1 MLAVQFG
8 AGNIGRG
15 FLGQLLFEAGYEIC
29 FMDVIPELVEKLNQE
44 GTYTIHFLEEKQ
56 APVYVTGVSAINNRD
71 VEAVGEKIVSADL
84 ITTAVGAKN
93 LKFIAPLL
101 AGGIRLRLQ
110 RKASPL
116 NIIACENAI
125 HASDMLKH
133 EIWSHLSRE
142 EQQAASQV
150 IGFPNAAVD
159 RIVTKGT
166 ESLDLDVTVE
176 SFYEWDVDRN
186 GVKGDLLPVPGIHYT
201 DRLEAYI
208 ERKLF
213 VVNAMHASMAYL
225 GYLKGLKT
233 TAEASND
240 PEIMTIVRDVGQ
252 DSGKLLEK
260 KYNIPLAETAK
271 FQECILKRFANPLVS
286 DPLLRVGRS
295 PVRKLSAGERLVSPY
310 VQLSQ
315 YGIQFIAL
323 AKVIAAAMHFAPATD
338 PEAVE
343 LQDFLSTHPVE
354 EALEHFTGIQAT
366 SLSGQ
371 AVLCA
376 YKELNA

>member
-1 MLAVQFG
+1 M
-8 AGNIGRG
+8 
-15 FLGQLLFEAGYEIC
+15 
-29 FMDVIPELVEKLNQE
+29 
-44 GTYTIHFLEEKQ
+44 
-56 APVYVTGVSAINNRD
+56 
-71 VEAVGEKIVSADL
+71 
-84 ITTAVGAKN
+84 
-93 LKFIAPLL
+93 
-101 AGGIRLRLQ
+101 
-110 RKASPL
+110 
-116 NIIACENAI
+116 
-125 HASDMLKH
+125 
-133 EIWSHLSRE
+133 SRE
-142 EQQAASQV
+142 EQQAAAQV

-159 RIVTKGT
+159 RIVTKGV
-166 ESLDLDVTVE
+166 ESLGLDVTVE

-186 GVKGDLLPVPGIHYT
+186 GVKGDLPSVPGIHYT

-240 PEIMTIVRDVGQ
+240 PEIMTIVREVGQ

-260 KYNIPLAETAK
+260 KYNIPLTETAK

-315 YGIQFIAL
+315 YGIQSIAL

-343 LQDFLSTHPVE
+343 LQDFLSIHPVE

-366 SLSGQ
+366 SPSGQ

>member
-1 MLAVQFG
+1 
-8 AGNIGRG
+8 
-15 FLGQLLFEAGYEIC
+15 
-29 FMDVIPELVEKLNQE
+29 MDVIPELVEKLNQE

-213 VVNAMHASMAYL
+213 VVNAMHASMA
-225 GYLKGLKT
+225 
-233 TAEASND
+233 
-240 PEIMTIVRDVGQ
+240 
-252 DSGKLLEK
+252 
-260 KYNIPLAETAK
+260 NIPLAETAK

-315 YGIQFIAL
+315 YGIQSIAL